1 MAFEDIVKEVVQKA
15 LACIGKNRGMIT
27 VSMLGES
34 CLQTKSWVINPDFP
48 FTDEEYLSQKVT
60 GFNLATYQTNL
71 TCILSVMAVS
81 LLNEIHCG
89 STEPEI
95 HENSD
100 NTGLPCVY
108 LFNAN
113 TAVGIIVST
122 KDYELQEEILAKM
135 KE

>member
-48 FTDEEYLSQKVT
+48 FTDEEYLSQKVA

-71 TCILSVMAVS
+71 TCILSVM
-81 LLNEIHCG
+81 
-89 STEPEI
+89 
-95 HENSD
+95 
-100 NTGLPCVY
+100 
-108 LFNAN
+108 
-113 TAVGIIVST
+113 
-122 KDYELQEEILAKM
+122 LQG
-135 KE
+135 